1 MIINWNR
8 TGAAQARRLLR
19 ATSMPWRPV
28 SLCFI
33 LSLLAVSASAQ
44 TPPGGLKGL
53 SLEQLGE
60 IEVTTAT
67 KQPVPVNKTP
77 AAIYVI
83 TQEDIRRSGATSLPE
98 ALRLAPGVDVARI
111 DSVKWSIGIRGFGS
125 RLSRAV
131 LVIIDGRTVYSPLFH
146 GVYWEV
152 QHTMMED
159 IERIEVIRGPG
170 GTIWGANA
178 VDGVINIITKR
189 AKDTP
194 GTLVSGG
201 GGDTNEG
208 FADARY
214 GGKEGDV
221 NYRVYGTFFDRGPEY
236 HPDGINFD
244 DWRRGQA
251 GFRADYTPDIR
262 DTVTVQG
269 DIYDSRM
276 GEANRITS
284 LTPPFTYVSYQ
295 DADLSG
301 GNIIASW
308 DRALDNGSGFHVQ
321 TYYDRVNRLQSTQA
335 EYRDTFDFDFV
346 HHFKLAKTLF
356 TWGLGARVSIGRVP
370 EVVPTYV
377 FNPNRR
383 TDHLYSLFMQ
393 DEIPLVTDRLSL
405 TIGTKVLHS
414 AFTGF
419 DLEPS
424 ARLLWT
430 PSTKSTFW
438 GAVTRAVR
446 TPSDID
452 DDLTNITL
460 RSTTPLAFNV
470 ITGDHQFTSEVLLS
484 YEAGYRRLIARQFSI
499 DFSAFRNYYS
509 HLSSVEPGVP
519 YFDDSGQYPH
529 TVYPFINGNGVRGT
543 TTGFEIVANWKPAN
557 WWRIQPSYAYLD
569 MDLGTLPTSGDLTTV
584 RVLEGSSPQHQVM
597 VQSYLDLPRNFEFT
611 QIYRYVSA
619 LPAQQVGAYQT
630 VDARLG
636 WRPNHHL
643 ELSVTGQNLLQPHH
657 PEYGGDPGPLVGI
670 RRNFFATLTW
680 RE

>member
-1 MIINWNR
+1 
-8 TGAAQARRLLR
+8 
-19 ATSMPWRPV
+19 MPWRAV
-28 SLCFI
+28 SLCFV
-33 LSLLAVSASAQ
+33 LSLLATPASAQ
-44 TPPGGLKGL
+44 APPGGLKGL

-152 QHTMMED
+152 QDTMMED

-189 AKDTP
+189 AKDTA
-194 GTLVSGG
+194 GALVSGG
-201 GGDTNEG
+201 GGDTNEA

-236 HPDGINFD
+236 HSDGNNFD

-284 LTPPFTYVSYQ
+284 LTPPFSYVSYQ

-301 GNIIASW
+301 GNVIASW
-308 DRALDNGSGFHVQ
+308 DRALDNGSGFHLQ

-335 EYRDTFDFDFV
+335 EYRDTFDIDFV

-356 TWGLGARVSIGRVP
+356 TWGLGARISIGRVP

-377 FNPNRR
+377 FDPNRR

-393 DEIPLVTDRLSL
+393 DEIPLITDRLSL

-419 DLEPS
+419 DFEPS

-438 GAVTRAVR
+438 SAVTRAVR

-452 DDLTNITL
+452 DDLINTTL
-460 RSTTPLAFNV
+460 RSTSPLAFNV
-470 ITGDHQFTSEVLLS
+470 TTGDHQFTSEILLG

-499 DFSAFRNYYS
+499 DFAAFRNYYS

-519 YFDDSGQYPH
+519 YFDDSGPYPH
-529 TVYPFINGNGVRGT
+529 TVYPFVNGNGVRGT

-557 WWRIQPSYAYLD
+557 WWRIQPSYAFLN
-569 MDLGTLPTSGDLTTV
+569 MDLGTLPTSLDTSTV

-597 VQSYLDLPRNFEFT
+597 VQSYLDLPRNFEFS
-611 QIYRYVSA
+611 QIYRYVSS

-630 VDARLG
+630 VDARLA